1 MSAQRPV
8 PAAPPAPRALTR
20 VAWTAV
26 AIAALAAVAVLVW
39 GRQAAHEWE
48 VTSVRAP
55 RGDRVAFVRASRCDS
70 PPCQTLW
77 IGSTREDAT
86 RVATLAPGAEGCTEI
101 AWTPDGARVAFV
113 VNGYQLRM
121 YDAATLVP
129 AGQLR
134 LLEPEGDPPARIAR
148 GVTFSENG
156 RAVTFDD
163 CPRIRSG
170 CRAGLAAVPAGR

>member
-8 PAAPPAPRALTR
+8 PAAPPAPRPLNR
-20 VAWTAV
+20 VAWTV
-26 AIAALAAVAVLVW
+26 AALAVIAAVAVLVW
-39 GRQAAHEWE
+39 ERRARHDWE
-48 VTSVRAP
+48 VMAVRAP
-55 RGDRVAFVRASRCDS
+55 GGGRVAFVRGTSCGA

-77 IGSTREDAT
+77 IGTSREDAT
-86 RVATLAPGAEGCTEI
+86 RVAALAPGTERCSEI
-101 AWTPDGARVAFV
+101 AWTPDGARVGFV

-129 AGQLR
+129 AGQIR

-163 CPRIRSG
+163 CPRTHSG
-170 CRAGLAAVPAGR
+170 CRAGLAAIPAGR